1 MSETTLV
8 LMQPTPVRHQDPSL
22 LGKRGQLEPSFACS
36 DGVLAAGRSIG
47 SLKYK
52 HHFGLDSFFLCGENI
67 GPHASLAHSIND
79 DSFAA
84 SVLYA
89 SAFAARALCRTGFG
103 GGKICSVG
111 ATSSTSFS
119 RSKIPLSVHPPR
131 ASSANRTK
139 KTTYSGSSA
148 KRTHFSKRAG

>member
-52 HHFGLDSFFLCGENI
+52 HHFGLDCFSMRREHWALQ
-67 GPHASLAHSIND
+67 ASLAHSSND
-79 DSFAA
+79 VSFAA
-84 SVLYA
+84 PVLVDA
-89 SAFAARALCRTGFG
+89 WAFAVWALGRAGFDG
-103 GGKICSVG
+103 GRICSVG
-111 ATSSTSFS
+111 VTSATGFS
-119 RSKIPLSVHPPR
+119 RSKSPLSAHPAR
-131 ASSANRTK
+131 ARARSVTRTPFIVALSC
-139 KTTYSGSSA
+139 SG
-148 KRTHFSKRAG
+148 

>member
-1 MSETTLV
+1 MS
-8 LMQPTPVRHQDPSL
+8 PTRQKDVAIGRYCLAS
-22 LGKRGQLEPSFACS
+22 QLEPSFACS
-36 DGVLAAGRSIG
+36 DGVLAAGRSIR

-52 HHFGLDSFFLCGENI
+52 HHFGLDCFSMRREHWAL
-67 GPHASLAHSIND
+67 HASLAHSIND
-79 DSFAA
+79 VSFAA
-84 SVLYA
+84 SGLDA
-89 SAFAARALCRTGFG
+89 SALAVRALCRTGFG
-103 GGKICSVG
+103 GGKICSAG
-111 ATSSTSFS
+111 ATSSTS